1 MPNIYHFK
9 DLSKPMQEQ
18 LLQYIVSHFS
28 KRRAYNKD
36 VSAYGLKQ
44 HFTGLV
50 KSKDEHVTSQCFSE
64 AMEACG
70 YKARLCGS
78 LVFRN
83 YHLLV
88 HRIAMR
94 IACFAKKNTISHRM
108 MSIDIAI
115 SFSVVWVDSQ
125 STSLLKYLAI
135 VPPYP
140 PPHKKK

>member
-9 DLSKPMQEQ
+9 DLSKSMQEQ
-18 LLQYIVSHFS
+18 LLQYIISHFS

-70 YKARLCGS
+70 YKARLCGKNLGNES
-78 LVFRN
+78 N
-83 YHLLV
+83 YEFNV
-88 HRIAMR
+88 Y
-94 IACFAKKNTISHRM
+94 
-108 MSIDIAI
+108 
-115 SFSVVWVDSQ
+115 V
-125 STSLLKYLAI
+125 LKH
-135 VPPYP
+135 PRK
-140 PPHKKK
+140 PHK